1 MRVERLAHVQI
12 AMPRGQE
19 NTARQFY
26 TELLEIPEVPKPPH
40 LAARGGCWFERGD
53 LKVHLG
59 VDEDFRPARK
69 AHPAFV
75 VTGLDV
81 LIARLTAAGFEVVD
95 DEQLAGY
102 NRRYVADPFGK
113 RLELMEPSGP
123 PPIR

>member
-1 MRVERLAHVQI
+1 MRVEQLNHVQI

-26 TELLEIPEVPKPPH
+26 TELLEIPEVPKP
-40 LAARGGCWFERGD
+40 ARGGCWFERGD
-53 LKVHLG
+53 LKIHLG

-69 AHPAFV
+69 AHLASV

-81 LIARLTAAGFEVVD
+81 LIARLTAAGFEVVE
-95 DEQLAGY
+95 DEPLAGY
-102 NRRYVADPFGK
+102 NRRYVADPFGN

-123 PPIR
+123 RPTR